1 MIGRAVATLSF
12 LLWAECTH
20 AQAVMPRVEVYSTIG
35 GIAGVTPML
44 IDGIR
49 RGAVHAGFRADAGIQ
64 SDALGVALGARLWEL
79 APTQTFG
86 GRGLEAFLSA
96 EWRISWDTRSIVRVS
111 VGGGFDD
118 IDGGRGPER
127 AGLGTSG
134 VTYSLGAARELI
146 APSGARIILSADIVV
161 PHVNADIEGR
171 RAPILELGFGYR
183 IQDYNP
189 FSALV
194 PR

>member
-1 MIGRAVATLSF
+1 MHARAGRDAQDGG
-12 LLWAECTH
+12 LLDDRRNRRRH
-20 AQAVMPRVEVYSTIG
+20 AHAHRRYSPR
-35 GIAGVTPML
+35 
-44 IDGIR
+44 R
-49 RGAVHAGFRADAGIQ
+49 R
-64 SDALGVALGARLWEL
+64 ARR
-79 APTQTFG
+79 QTFG
-86 GRGLEAFLSA
+86 GQGLEAFLSA
-96 EWRISWDTRSIVRVS
+96 KWRISWDTRSIVRVS

-146 APSGARIILSADIVV
+146 TPSGARIILPADIVV